1 MPTIRLQMKGPVSL
15 EKTPTLNAG
24 GLSAC
29 NLMRFFGGLPEKIG
43 GWAHLLGVDPIIGTC
58 RALFGWASFAGA
70 PYLAVG
76 TEQRLQLLD
85 GGMLEDITP
94 LRATDNVAV
103 NFSTVISTNVVTIV
117 DATTAPDI
125 GDWVNIVV
133 PVSVGGLIILG
144 YYQVQSI
151 PGANAYTIWATTN
164 ATATVNNAGA
174 VPVFGTT
181 NLSSTV
187 NYLLPNHGLALG
199 DLFSVPVST
208 TVATVVI
215 FGPYVVSALI
225 DANNVSFVAGSIA
238 NNTITGAENGGLAR
252 IQYLLATGYAVNTP
266 AGGWGAGDW
275 GAGDWGG
282 ANAVVGDLKL
292 RTWSLDHWGE
302 DLIASPSGG
311 GIYSWSPPTPSP
323 AVIVPNAPTKNIVV
337 FGVAQAQ
344 ILVAL
349 GSELLTVQYPTLVRW
364 SDSGDRTA
372 WTATATN
379 QAGSFQLPSG
389 STIVAGLAVGLGALI
404 WTDTDLW
411 SMAYQGLPYVF
422 GFNRIAVNCEA
433 ISSKAPVAVGNSV
446 VWPSDNGFFR
456 YDGSG
461 VAPLDCT
468 VWSWMFDNLDTTQ
481 AEQVIGAL
489 NTLYDEVA
497 WHFPID
503 ASSPIY
509 LADAPYGFIKWN
521 YAENL
526 WDYGQSSQYQ
536 RTGWVDHSP
545 VGNPIGADLAG
556 LLQMHEIGHDADGQ
570 PMVWFFRSGD
580 FDLGESGEHMRCD
593 RIDPDFHQHTPEPGQ
608 PAVQTLI
615 TILGHDFADDPYI
628 TYGPYTVNSTTPFLN
643 LNLRNRQVAVEIG
656 GNALGGHQRLGAIKA
671 RVARSGRR

>member
-1 MPTIRLQMKGPVSL
+1 MPTIRLQMKGGVDL
-15 EKTPTLNAG
+15 EKTSTLNAG
-24 GLSAC
+24 GISAS
-29 NLMRFFGGLPEKIG
+29 NLIRFFGGLAEKIG
-43 GWAHLLGVDPIIGTC
+43 GWNHLLGVDRIVGTC
-58 RALFGWASFAGA
+58 RALFGWASFVGT
-70 PYLAVG
+70 PYLAIG

-85 GGMLEDITP
+85 GGMLADITP

-103 NFSTVISTNVVTIV
+103 NFSTVIATNVVTIV
-117 DATTAPDI
+117 DAATAPGV
-125 GDWVNIVV
+125 GDWINIVV
-133 PVSVGGLIILG
+133 PVSVGGLIIQGTYL
-144 YYQVQSI
+144 VQTI
-151 PGANAYTIWATTN
+151 PGVNAYTILAAGN

-181 NLSSTV
+181 NLSAIV
-187 NYLLPNHGLALG
+187 NRLLPNHGLGLG
-199 DLFSVPVST
+199 DLFFVPVST

-215 FGPYVVSALI
+215 AGAYVVASVV
-225 DANNVSFVAGSIA
+225 DANNITFSAISPA
-238 NNTITGAENGGLAR
+238 NATTTGAENGGLAR
-252 IQYLLATGYAVNTP
+252 IQYLLPSGLAVNTP

-282 ANAVVGDLKL
+282 ANPQAGDVRL

-337 FGVAQAQ
+337 FGIAQSQ

-349 GSELLTVQYPTLVRW
+349 GAELLGTQFPTLVRW

-404 WTDTDLW
+404 WTDSDLW
-411 SMAYQGLPYVF
+411 SMAYQGLPFVF
-422 GFNRIAVNCEA
+422 GFNRIAVNCES
-433 ISSKAPVAVGNSV
+433 ISAKAPVVVGNSV

-468 VWSWMFDNLDTTQ
+468 VWSHMFDNMDTSQ
-481 AEQVIGAL
+481 NEQVIGAL

-503 ASSPIY
+503 PSSPIY
-509 LADAPYGFIKWN
+509 RADAPYGYIKWN

-526 WDYGQSSQYQ
+526 WDYGQSPQYQ
-536 RTGWVDHSP
+536 RTAWVDHSP
-545 VGNPIGADLAG
+545 VGNPIGADLDG
-556 LLQMHEIGHDADGQ
+556 WLQMHEVGHDADGQ

-580 FDLGESGEHMRCD
+580 FDLGEIGEYMRCD
-593 RIDPDFHQHTPEPGQ
+593 RIDPDFHQHTPSPGD

-615 TILGHDFADDPYI
+615 TILGHDTADQPYI
-628 TYGPYTVNSTTPFLN
+628 TYGPYTVSSQTPMLN
-643 LNLRNRQVAVEIG
+643 LNLRNRQVAIEIG
-656 GNALGGHQRLGAIKA
+656 GNTLGGHQRLGAIKA
-671 RVARSGRR
+671 RVARSGHR